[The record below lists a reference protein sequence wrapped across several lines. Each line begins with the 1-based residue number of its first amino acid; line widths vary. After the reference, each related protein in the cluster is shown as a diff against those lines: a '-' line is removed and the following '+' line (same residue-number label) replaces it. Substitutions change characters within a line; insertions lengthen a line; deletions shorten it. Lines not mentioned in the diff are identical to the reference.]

1 MKNTTYNKTL
11 QHSPK
16 TISGIDTLYYFC
28 ESNNAY
34 DNLFLDIL
42 NQIDET
48 KERFEKRNISYEY
61 KDIKIS
67 INNQFFYFNG
77 KTQGFYWF
85 THFDEYI
92 KVGFKDTMTNRGLND
107 IQVQF
112 TAIGIYTLG
121 IKTLLQYTEELL
133 KEYTTGYKPLT
144 RVDLN
149 IFVEDDLSWIDKSMF
164 VSRKRSYTSIYK
176 EVATKHKLQTL
187 YIGKKPFLLRIYDKL
202 AELKNSKKRE
212 LMYQY
217 FKNNGFVDL
226 KHVTNVE
233 FELHRDYFKS
243 FEIDTIEELLVR
255 AELLFQDCLN
265 AIRLVDLSSITDN
278 TADAKNKNRA
288 RMHPLW
294 KHLFMQYR
302 LNDFLSMETP
312 LQRIK
317 RKNYAYTIE
326 KAIEEHLTVAKK
338 AYVHDIVIDEQFYQE
353 VLRNFRKI
361 IGQQAINK
369 PLESDIQEAYIFEPA
384 GCEIAYETIQKEDF
398 SFEGVYE

>member
-1 MKNTTYNKTL
+1 MKKTTDNEFFNNT
-11 QHSPK
+11 PK

-28 ESNNAY
+28 ESNEMY
-34 DNLFLDIL
+34 DDLFLDIL

-61 KDIKIS
+61 KDIKVS

-85 THFDEYI
+85 THFDEYV
-92 KVGFKDTMTNRGLND
+92 KLGFKDKMTNRGLND

-121 IKTLLQYTEELL
+121 LKTLLQYADELL
-133 KEYTTGYKPLT
+133 KKYITGYKPLT

-149 IFVEDDLSWIDKSMF
+149 IFVEEDLSWIDKSMF
-164 VSRKRSYTSIYK
+164 VSRKRSYISIYK
-176 EVATKHKLQTL
+176 EIATKHKLQTL

-202 AELKNSKKRE
+202 AELKNSKKRN
-212 LMYQY
+212 LMYEY
-217 FKNNGFVDL
+217 FKNNGFVNL
-226 KHVTNVE
+226 KNVSNVE
-233 FELHRDYFKS
+233 FELHRDYFKNL
-243 FEIDTIEELLVR
+243 EINTVEDLLVR

-278 TADAKNKNRA
+278 TANAKNKNRA

-326 KAIEEHLTVAKK
+326 KALEEHITLARMF
-338 AYVHDIVIDEQFYQE
+338 YIHGGVIDEAFYKE
-353 VLRNFRKI
+353 VLHKFRTTKEFDYSVPPPNEHQKGSLI
-361 IGQQAINK
+361 LDSKGYELIYENI
-369 PLESDIQEAYIFEPA
+369 ESESLNDDEYPF
-384 GCEIAYETIQKEDF
+384 
-398 SFEGVYE
+398 